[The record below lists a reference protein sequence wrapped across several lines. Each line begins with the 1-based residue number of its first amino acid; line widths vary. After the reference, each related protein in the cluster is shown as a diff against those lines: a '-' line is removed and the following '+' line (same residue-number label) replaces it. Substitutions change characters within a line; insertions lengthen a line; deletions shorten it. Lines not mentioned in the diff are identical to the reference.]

1 MSLTSTNANNAG
13 VVEFSFG
20 AGTLLGSNTGNL
32 NLSDVQVGTVN
43 IGQNVSGTSAAG
55 VANQGYETL
64 TINSTGNVNNIGILN
79 LPMDTGTAG
88 VVKITGD
95 KDLTLAQV
103 QNVVNPAV
111 GTIESVN
118 YAGGILQAAGR
129 LSAIDA
135 SAFKGN
141 LTLNL
146 GNGIFTTGKA
156 DTSGQ
161 LQNVTVTGGSGND
174 TFYLADTI
182 QSGDSLTGGDGNDTL
197 IIVNGGNIT
206 AGATGSSIVTKVEQ
220 VQVLL
225 NNASSSVDFAKLPDV
240 TGVLVRNVSNTA
252 GVPNNTPTAGTDV
265 FTLNNLTAVQAAA
278 ITIKHGDTNS
288 NAIGQ
293 ATISANLA
301 TDSGASD
308 TVAVTISDGLNTDPR
323 FNFGLNTNAVEN
335 VTIVDG
341 DTESNTVSLQ
351 SVASHTG
358 TITIGTTAGVGVAG
372 TFINF
377 DTNTT
382 TTAGTVG
389 IGGISQ

>member
-1 MSLTSTNANNAG
+1 
-13 VVEFSFG
+13 
-20 AGTLLGSNTGNL
+20 
-32 NLSDVQVGTVN
+32 
-43 IGQNVSGTSAAG
+43 
-55 VANQGYETL
+55 
-64 TINSTGNVNNIGILN
+64 
-79 LPMDTGTAG
+79 
-88 VVKITGD
+88 ITGD

-206 AGATGSSIVTKVEQ
+206 AGATGSSI
-220 VQVLL
+220 
-225 NNASSSVDFAKLPDV
+225 
-240 TGVLVRNVSNTA
+240 
-252 GVPNNTPTAGTDV
+252 
-265 FTLNNLTAVQAAA
+265 
-278 ITIKHGDTNS
+278 
-288 NAIGQ
+288 
-293 ATISANLA
+293 
-301 TDSGASD
+301 
-308 TVAVTISDGLNTDPR
+308 
-323 FNFGLNTNAVEN
+323 
-335 VTIVDG
+335 
-341 DTESNTVSLQ
+341 
-351 SVASHTG
+351 
-358 TITIGTTAGVGVAG
+358 
-372 TFINF
+372 
-377 DTNTT
+377 
-382 TTAGTVG
+382 
-389 IGGISQ
+389 